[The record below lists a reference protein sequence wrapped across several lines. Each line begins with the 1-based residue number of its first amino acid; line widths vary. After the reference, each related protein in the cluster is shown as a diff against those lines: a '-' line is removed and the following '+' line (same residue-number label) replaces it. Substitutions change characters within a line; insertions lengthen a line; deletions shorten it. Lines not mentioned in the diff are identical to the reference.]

1 MRRISTNMPN
11 DDIQFR
17 LRRHEQA
24 LSSIQAKMASQQ
36 KIQDLR
42 DDPLA
47 ASHAVRY
54 ESYLARLQRFE
65 QNTQYAQ
72 DHYKIVDGY
81 LRQAQDIYQRIR
93 EDRKSVV

>member
-24 LSSIQAKMASQQ
+24 LSSIQSKMASQQ

-42 DDPLA
+42 DDPWLQAMRFVMSPIWLA
-47 ASHAVRY
+47 CSVL
-54 ESYLARLQRFE
+54 S
-65 QNTQYAQ
+65 
-72 DHYKIVDGY
+72 
-81 LRQAQDIYQRIR
+81 RIPNMPR
-93 EDRKSVV
+93 IITKWSMAICGKPRIFISG